1 MQEKF
6 KKDAELFEKAE
17 GLLANFVRAFLK
29 CSKLNSSV
37 LSLLEN
43 LS

>member
-17 GLLANFVRAFLK
+17 GLLSNFARIFKNAR
-29 CSKLNSSV
+29 N
-37 LSLLEN
+37 
-43 LS
+43 